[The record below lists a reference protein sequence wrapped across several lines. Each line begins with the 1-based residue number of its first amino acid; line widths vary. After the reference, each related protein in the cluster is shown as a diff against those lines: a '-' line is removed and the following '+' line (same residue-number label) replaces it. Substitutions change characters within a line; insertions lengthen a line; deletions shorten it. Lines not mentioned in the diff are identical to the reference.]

1 MAKDFN
7 HPRVVEGYDQHIR
20 KLIPGYELIHLQVH
34 AILKNRLPEHAEI
47 AVVGCGTG
55 YELAYLAQHFPN
67 WKFCAI
73 DPAPNMLQQ
82 AQQHLAQLQLSQDLQ
97 YSNIRFVLGDS
108 SVLKSMPQQFDAALA
123 ILVAHF
129 VPNEYK
135 QGFLRDIA
143 VSLKPEGIY
152 LSYDLTALT
161 DPEQGQILKSMAELT
176 GLTEQQAD
184 NMLAR
189 LQDDFYLLNI
199 DEMLALYQHV
209 GFQQVHPYSQVL
221 NYVGLYAQ
229 V

>member
-34 AILKNRLPEHAEI
+34 AILKNHLPKHAEVVI
-47 AVVGCGTG
+47 VGCGTG
-55 YELAYLAQHFPN
+55 YELAYLAENFPE

-82 AQQHLAQLQLSQDLQ
+82 AQQHLAQLQLGD
-97 YSNIRFVLGDS
+97 NIRFVLGDS
-108 SVLKSMPQQFDAALA
+108 SVLKTMPQQFDAALA

-129 VPNEYK
+129 VPVEHK
-135 QGFLRDIA
+135 LGFLRDIA
-143 VSLKPEGIY
+143 QSLKATGIY
-152 LSYDLTALT
+152 LSYDLTALS
-161 DPEQGQILKSMAELT
+161 DPMQGHILKSMAELT

-189 LQDDFYLLNI
+189 LQDDFYLLNLN
-199 DEMLALYQHV
+199 EMLAMYQQA
-209 GFQQVHPYSQVL
+209 GFQQVKPYSQVL
-221 NYVGLYAQ
+221 NYLGLYAQ

>member
-34 AILKNRLPEHAEI
+34 AILKNLLPAQAEI
-47 AVVGCGTG
+47 LVVGCGTG
-55 YELAYLAQHFPN
+55 YELAYLAEHFPE

-82 AQQHLAQLQLSQDLQ
+82 AQQHLAQLQLGH
-97 YSNIRFVLGDS
+97 NIRFVLGDTQ
-108 SVLKSMPQQFDAALA
+108 VLQSMPQQFDAALS

-129 VPNEYK
+129 VPVELK
-135 QGFLRDIA
+135 LGFLRDIA
-143 VSLKPEGIY
+143 HSLTASGICM
-152 LSYDLTALT
+152 SYDLMALA
-161 DPEQGQILKSMAELT
+161 DPLQGQILKSMAELT

-189 LQDDFYLLNI
+189 LHDDFYLVSAQ
-199 DEMLALYQHV
+199 EMQALYLQA
-209 GFQQVHPYSQVL
+209 GFQDVAPYSQVL
-221 NYVGLYAQ
+221 NYVGFMAKM
-229 V
+229 